1 MSSSN
6 RKNLLHKNIA
16 KIAALRFISMF
27 LLIIP
32 FITLFW
38 QSKGISISDF
48 FIIQGVF
55 SITVALWEV
64 PSGFFADILGRK
76 KSIILGFGFGAIF
89 LGIYAGVENFWHCLL
104 IEMALGIGM
113 SFKSGS
119 DSALLFDTLKELG
132 ETSDYKKM
140 EGSVVFWSSIAETIA
155 SVLGAILADAFSYET
170 VFLIN
175 ASVFGI
181 GAIISFTLKEPERIQ
196 IDSSKGHINAFKEI
210 AKFSVSGSPKLKW
223 LLLYGAS
230 LSTATL
236 TAVWYFQ
243 PFFKEVGLDLVYFGV
258 VWGFYNLVV
267 GITSKYSHQ
276 IEELIGDKRLFQ
288 LLPIICFLGF
298 ALLGGIE
305 VGIWGLGFAVLIQF
319 TRGMNQPITAYY
331 INLLVPSDRRATII
345 SIKSL
350 LVRLFFAILSPLLGY
365 LVSWYSLRFALV
377 FCGVFFGV
385 LSFVSYVFYERASR
399 V

>member
-1 MSSSN
+1 M
-6 RKNLLHKNIA
+6 K
-16 KIAALRFISMF
+16 
-27 LLIIP
+27 
-32 FITLFW
+32 T
-38 QSKGISISDF
+38 
-48 FIIQGVF
+48 
-55 SITVALWEV
+55 
-64 PSGFFADILGRK
+64 
-76 KSIILGFGFGAIF
+76 
-89 LGIYAGVENFWHCLL
+89 
-104 IEMALGIGM
+104 
-113 SFKSGS
+113 
-119 DSALLFDTLKELG
+119 ALLDDETELG

-175 ASVFGI
+175 AGVFGI
-181 GAIISFTLKEPERIQ
+181 GAIISFTLKEPERIK

-267 GITSKYSHQ
+267 GVTSKFSHQ
-276 IEELIGDKRLFQ
+276 IEELIGDKRLLQ
-288 LLPIICFLGF
+288 LLPCICLLGF
-298 ALLGGIE
+298 VLLGGIE
-305 VGIWGLGFAVLIQF
+305 AGIWGLGFAILIQF

-331 INLLVPSDRRATII
+331 INMLVPSDRRATII

-350 LVRLFFAILSPLLGY
+350 LVRLFFAILAPLLGY

-377 FCGVFFGV
+377 FCGVFFGIV
-385 LSFVSYVFYERASR
+385 SFVSYIFYERASR